1 MIKFNKLSH
10 EAPFILLKDKYNE
23 ALRKNQRNIEA
34 ISVSSHIKE
43 TNEIDSRYVNLKII
57 NGKDFIFFS
66 NYNSQKSRQ
75 FALNN
80 NIAVLIFWNS
90 INTQIRMKAKIF
102 KLDESLSDSYFAKRQ
117 NTKNALAI
125 SSNQSEPIR
134 SFDIVKQNY
143 LIALEKEDLKKRPEY
158 WGGYRFV
165 PYEFEFWTGH
175 EFRLNKR
182 TQFKLVNEVWEKTF
196 LQP

>member
-1 MIKFNKLSH
+1 
-10 EAPFILLKDKYNE
+10 
-23 ALRKNQRNIEA
+23 
-34 ISVSSHIKE
+34 
-43 TNEIDSRYVNLKII
+43 
-57 NGKDFIFFS
+57 
-66 NYNSQKSRQ
+66 
-75 FALNN
+75 
-80 NIAVLIFWNS
+80 
-90 INTQIRMKAKIF
+90 MKAKIF